1 MKLAWEVEST
11 SQRLRLYKMREI
23 KSKMLHGPKKYSGEV
38 ALDFSLPIVTTSGP
52 LLPHQSGISMPS
64 CMRQSTQCHIL
75 SHS

>member
-1 MKLAWEVEST
+1 MKLAWVEST

-23 KSKMLHGPKKYSGEV
+23 KSKMHGPKKYSTKV